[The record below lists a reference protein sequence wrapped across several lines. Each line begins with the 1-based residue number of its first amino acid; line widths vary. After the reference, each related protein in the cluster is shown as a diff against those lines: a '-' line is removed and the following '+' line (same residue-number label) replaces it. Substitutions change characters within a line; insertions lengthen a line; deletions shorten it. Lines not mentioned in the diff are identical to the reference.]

1 MFAHS
6 LAEPIPTSYSDGLI
20 PHAVSC
26 RLYPMHKHT
35 CGSRQVSLTKRR
47 SSAPFAVRSASVP
60 DQASVPT
67 ISATNIYSG
76 GMLRQPQKVGI
87 LGGGQ
92 LGKML
97 AMEAAKMGVRIM
109 VLDPTPGCPASSVAV
124 QIVGSFRDSAAVK
137 QIAQLVDVLTVEIE
151 HVDVD
156 ALESAASQF
165 NVDVEPTPQTLRLIQ
180 DKFVQKQ
187 HFKQANVPIGDYLE
201 VSNAEQAQHAGD
213 TFGYPLMLKS
223 RRFAY
228 DGKGNAVVQS
238 VEKLENA
245 VQQLGGYKHGLYAER
260 WTPFVKELAV
270 MVARSRNGETKA
282 FPVVETIHKDNIC
295 HTTEAPARVPHET
308 LLKAQQVAQQAVECL
323 EGAGVFGV
331 EMFLLS
337 DGSLLLNEIAPRP
350 HNSGHYT
357 IEACA
362 TSQYEQHLRAI
373 LGWPLGDTSLVVGA
387 SIMLNILGEGSGPQG
402 KRKAEE
408 LMARAMQA
416 PGTAVH
422 WYGKEVQNKRKLG
435 HITIVGPDNET
446 AQQRLHFIDAAAAD
460 AMDAASRAYAE
471 ATSEVFKSDQHG
483 EAATAAG
490 STELVPDGDPQPLA
504 SSSGRS
510 ESEALS
516 GPPQIGI
523 IMGSDSDLK
532 TMVAAEEVIHSFGV
546 PCELTIVSAHR
557 TPDRMLDYARNAHKR
572 GIKVIIA
579 GAGGAAHLPGMVA
592 ALTPLPTVGVPV
604 TPAGAH
610 LDGLDALLSIVQM
623 PKGVPVATVAIG
635 NAANAGLLA
644 LRILAASDS
653 SLQQKML
660 DYQDGMRD
668 TVLEKARKV
677 ESDRM

>member
-1 MFAHS
+1 MFTHS
-6 LAEPIPTSYSDGLI
+6 LAERTPTSYSDGLI

-26 RLYPMHKHT
+26 RFYPMRKHT
-35 CGSRQVSLTKRR
+35 CGSQQIPSTKRR
-47 SSAPFAVRSASVP
+47 SSAPFAVRCASVP
-60 DQASVPT
+60 DQASVST
-67 ISATNIYSG
+67 ISATNVYGG

-97 AMEAAKMGVRIM
+97 AMEAAKMGVRIV

-156 ALESAASQF
+156 ALESAALQF

-180 DKFVQKQ
+180 DKYVQKQ

-213 TFGYPLMLKS
+213 AFGFPLMLKS

-238 VEKLENA
+238 VQKLENA
-245 VQQLGGYKHGLYAER
+245 VQQLGGYKHGLYAEK

-270 MVARSRNGETKA
+270 MVARSRSGETKA

-331 EMFLLS
+331 EMFLLA

-373 LGWPLGDTSLVVGA
+373 LGWPLGDTSL
-387 SIMLNILGEGSGPQG
+387 
-402 KRKAEE
+402 
-408 LMARAMQA
+408 A
-416 PGTAVH
+416 PGTSVH

-446 AQQRLHFIDAAAAD
+446 AQQRLRFIDAAAAD
-460 AMDAASRAYAE
+460 AMDAASQAYAE
-471 ATSEVFKSDQHG
+471 ATSEESMSGQHG
-483 EAATAAG
+483 EAAAAG
-490 STELVPDGDPQPLA
+490 STERVPDGESQPQA
-504 SSSGRS
+504 SSSGRP
-510 ESEALS
+510 ESDTLS

-532 TMVAAEEVIHSFGV
+532 TMVAAEEVIHNFGV

-572 GIKVIIA
+572 GVKVIIA

-644 LRILAASDS
+644 LRILAASNA
-653 SLQQKML
+653 SLQQRML